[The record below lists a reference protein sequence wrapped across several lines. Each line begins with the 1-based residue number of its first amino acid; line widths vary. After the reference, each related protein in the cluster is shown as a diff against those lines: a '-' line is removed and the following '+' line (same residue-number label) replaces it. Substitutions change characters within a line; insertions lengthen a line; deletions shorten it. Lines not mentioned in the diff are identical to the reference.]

1 MQSNKEGDAAPTD
14 ETDRLISSDWSDR
27 ADGHRV
33 DDYYGVPPYGS

>member
-1 MQSNKEGDAAPTD
+1 MQSNKKGGAAATD
-14 ETDRLISSDWSDR
+14 KTDRLISSDWSDG